1 MSIDAIEYKTKNQK
15 DSSFKGSGFTEDRF
29 CMRGVK
35 GVNPGQDF
43 INQGERILYL

>member
-1 MSIDAIEYKTKNQK
+1 MSINAIEYKIKNQK
-15 DSSFKGSGFTEDRF
+15 DSSFKGSGITVDRF
-29 CMRGVK
+29 YMGGVK